1 MTQNNLD
8 INNLSIAFRSGKGLQ
23 TVVSNVNLQLNKG
36 ETLALVGESGSGKSV
51 LAKSILKILPEHAAV
66 YTTGSISYAGEPVL
80 AMNDKRLSQLRGE
93 QVGMIFQEPMSSLNP
108 LHSVEKQLAEV
119 LYLHKGWNTK
129 QSRSTVLDWLHKV
142 GITDPESKLKS
153 LPHELSGGER
163 QRVMIAMALLAEPDI
178 LIADEPTTA
187 LDVTI
192 QQQILDLLAKL
203 QVELNM
209 AMIFIT
215 HDLNIVRRISTRVA
229 VMRLGEIVEQGNT
242 EEVFDQ
248 PKHEYTKMLLDSE
261 PAGVPNPV
269 ASDAPQILDVENLKV
284 WFPVK
289 AGILK
294 RVVDHV
300 KAVDDISFSIRS
312 GETLGIVGESGS
324 GKTTLGHAI
333 LKLTNSEGGVSYSL
347 GADEARQALSSFDK
361 KALKAFRRRCQII
374 FQDPFA
380 SLSPRMSVRD
390 IIAEGLEIHEKVSTA
405 EIDQRVIEVMESVQ
419 LDPKVRYRYP
429 NEFSGGQRQRIA
441 IARALILKPVLLIL
455 DEPTSALDRSVQKE
469 IIELLKHLQDEFQL
483 SYIFI
488 SHDLN
493 VVKAMSHKILV
504 MRRGKLVE
512 SGHAEQIFTK
522 PKEAYTRE
530 LLEAAFG
537 ARAMV
542 V

>member
-537 ARAMV
+537 VRAMV

>member
-23 TVVSNVNLQLNKG
+23 TVVSNVNLQLKKG

-419 LDPKVRYRYP
+419 LDPNVRYRYP

-504 MRRGKLVE
+504 MRCGKLVE

-537 ARAMV
+537 VRAMV